1 MEYLK
6 IIIYLCSIIFI
17 INKVKESKPKRNPI
31 KWSHKQIDP
40 GFSLKKEKSIKKNI
54 LIFLT
59 IILINQTEFDYKNS
73 EKLQIKINPSTK
85 TLRFQLIWIFFHHS
99 P

>member
-31 KWSHKQIDP
+31 K
-40 GFSLKKEKSIKKNI
+40 
-54 LIFLT
+54 
-59 IILINQTEFDYKNS
+59 
-73 EKLQIKINPSTK
+73 
-85 TLRFQLIWIFFHHS
+85 
-99 P
+99 